1 VEGWEGKPK
10 GMLQIIC
17 ERSFINPEKKDDC
30 TLHGKKDAF
39 GKVIPETSLKHL
51 MSLLTDFIE
60 EKTLLQYTMGGN
72 WK

>member
-1 VEGWEGKPK
+1 VGRKAKRNAANHLGAKLYQSGKK
-10 GMLQIIC
+10 
-17 ERSFINPEKKDDC
+17 EDC
-30 TLHGKKDAF
+30 MLHGKKDAF